1 MRLISRHLTTGLIY
15 ARVWKLL
22 LVAPG
27 TIISLFWQLINLY
40 GTLPGVLLTLC
51 SFQLLAGVL
60 AVIIWSGSLFT
71 LSFQV
76 AFLAGAGILVL
87 MFIAWLLANIHLN
100 RRARFELVNLH
111 YSTRTALLLLG
122 LLLCHRIPE
131 VRVSPRTTFWDVHL
145 KPTLAGNLHRIGK
158 SRIVDGLASDYSR
171 LWELLG
177 TDVVVFGCSPGSFKG
192 LLQKAGLSATQ
203 FTMIE
208 TVIPSS
214 HARVFGLNQPFYFY
228 IITFPES
235 RG

>member
-111 YSTRTALLLLG
+111 YSTRTALILLG

-131 VRVSPRTTFWDVHL
+131 VRCLPDYLLGCSPETDS
-145 KPTLAGNLHRIGK
+145 AGNLHRIGK

-171 LWELLG
+171 LWSCWEQMWWYSAVHPIVQRF
-177 TDVVVFGCSPGSFKG
+177 DAKG
-192 LLQKAGLSATQ
+192 RVIATQ

-214 HARVFGLNQPFYFY
+214 HAWVFGLISRSTY